1 MRKAIKNKDV
11 FDVICP
17 CCGYN
22 FTKPKNLSAK
32 IMKLISNYSKE
43 TSTALKSTMRE
54 IYNNVPSD
62 ANPSQYYYFLYGLQ
76 KYEEEHIRYGIRV
89 FMNGGHY
96 KAGKGFKFLR
106 SIIQNREANF
116 DKQLNNERKV
126 YGKLPK
132 KRIIR

>member
-1 MRKAIKNKDV
+1 
-11 FDVICP
+11 
-17 CCGYN
+17 
-22 FTKPKNLSAK
+22 
-32 IMKLISNYSKE
+32 MKLISSYSKE
-43 TSTALKSTMRE
+43 TSTALKSTMRK

-76 KYEEEHIRYGIRV
+76 KYDEEHIRYGIRV
-89 FMNGGHY
+89 FMNGNHY
-96 KAGKGFKFLR
+96 RAGKGFKFLR